1 MGKARARE
9 GCLMQVEIVNDFNHF
24 RLMRSEWDAFVQEC
38 EWSSI
43 SHRHEW
49 LTCWWEAFGEN
60 AAFRLL
66 ILREDGRL
74 AGILPLMLKREW
86 VRALP
91 IRVLSFALNGHTPEG
106 GILLKD
112 RVEEPFEHLLASLKS
127 TENEWDIL
135 RLEKLRSS
143 TYNTNSCKQAISSN
157 GFRYLCSESLNSP
170 YAEIGNDW
178 EKFYSARSKK
188 FRKVMRNKLNRM
200 ERDGLLRLE
209 HLSGAAITDH
219 VMGEMF
225 AASKRS
231 WKGRVNKA
239 IPDDARVKNFYEK
252 LTSTFAANGDL
263 DIWLLR
269 RDGKLIAFEY
279 HLRHRGVVYP
289 LRADFDREYQALSP
303 GSLLEFF
310 IMKKLCEDPAVHGFN
325 SCGATYEYLM
335 NWATE
340 VIERVEYRIF
350 NSRRISKELFLLE
363 SKILPL
369 AKKLK
374 SSQSTG
380 AKQ

>member
-1 MGKARARE
+1 
-9 GCLMQVEIVNDFNHF
+9 MQVEQVNDFQHF
-24 RLMRSEWDAFVQEC
+24 KSIQREWNAFVQQC

-49 LTCWWEAFGEN
+49 LTCWWEAFGGN

-74 AGILPLMLKREW
+74 VGVLPLMLKREW

-91 IRVLSFALNGHTPEG
+91 IRVLSLTLNGHTPEA
-106 GILLKD
+106 GILLQNSI
-112 RVEEPFEHLLASLKS
+112 EEPLHHLLAALKN
-127 TENEWDIL
+127 TQNEWDLL
-135 RLEKLRSS
+135 RLEKLRR
-143 TYNTNSCKQAISSN
+143 TIFDTNSCKESMASH
-157 GFRYLCSESLNSP
+157 GFHYLYTESLNSP
-170 YAEIGNDW
+170 YAEIGSDW
-178 EKFYSARSKK
+178 DQFYLARSKK

-209 HLSGAAITDH
+209 HLSGTAVTGNVLEEI
-219 VMGEMF
+219 F

-231 WKGRVNKA
+231 WKGRVNRA
-239 IPDDARVKNFYEK
+239 IPDDPRVESFYKN
-252 LTSTFAANGDL
+252 LTAAFAANGSL
-263 DIWLLR
+263 DVWLLR
-269 RDGKLIAFEY
+269 RDGKLAAFEY

-289 LRADFDREYQALSP
+289 LRADFDSAYHALSP
-303 GSLLEFF
+303 GSVLEFF
-310 IMKKLCEDPAVHGFN
+310 IMRSLFEDPTIHGFN
-325 SCGATYEYLM
+325 SCGATYDYLM

-340 VIERVEYRIF
+340 VIERVELRIF

-374 SSQSTG
+374 LYQSTG
-380 AKQ
+380 ARQ